1 MNFEV
6 GVINKLEVKEFAS
19 RRLVR
24 YVSNLYNNS
33 ISRTISMNLTLE
45 AQPKVNIKNK
55 LSIGMQFLSGIE
67 GYLERE
73 REKQHNKK

>member
-1 MNFEV
+1 
-6 GVINKLEVKEFAS
+6 
-19 RRLVR
+19 
-24 YVSNLYNNS
+24 
-33 ISRTISMNLTLE
+33 MNLTLE

-73 REKQHNKK
+73 RERNSTTKNENRIDATEQCRINHVCDTRLAGNF